1 MLSPRLHN
9 FLDEHHGHYTAL
21 SHDRTIT
28 ADAATPEEAALLDTT
43 PGAPVLK
50 INRRIVSAD
59 GRPLETCCSTY
70 RGDRFRYRLPTTREF
85 P

>member
-1 MLSPRLHN
+1 MYKRQ
-9 FLDEHHGHYTAL
+9 
-21 SHDRTIT
+21 
-28 ADAATPEEAALLDTT
+28 LLDTT